1 MEEELRSLREQLD
14 YSRRLF
20 RLQCE
25 ELFDLR
31 ARVGRAA
38 TGCCAAM
45 CNTES
50 SESGTLLKAEA
61 PDFYSIP
68 KSQLAHLPKQ
78 ATGAR
83 RQLEPDPYF
92 YVVLARWSAALFT
105 QNIHGTRHGQPP
117 HRSVHFTSRHTRA
130 KVRARSFS

>member
-1 MEEELRSLREQLD
+1 MALPH
-14 YSRRLF
+14 
-20 RLQCE
+20 
-25 ELFDLR
+25 
-31 ARVGRAA
+31 RVDTCTSCRGPLKPA
-38 TGCCAAM
+38 TAV
-45 CNTES
+45 
-50 SESGTLLKAEA
+50 A
-61 PDFYSIP
+61 PG
-68 KSQLAHLPKQ
+68 LPKQ

-105 QNIHGTRHGQPP
+105 HNIHGTRHGQPP